1 MTGFDAIVLAGG
13 RSSRLGGSP
22 KALLVRAGRTLLKTT
37 LDAVSGAATTVVV
50 GALGPAEVARL
61 SSSTTC
67 CREYPPYGGP
77 VAGIASG
84 LSALPDDLGRDR
96 ERILVLGC
104 DMPAVSAAVRPLLDA
119 PAGLADRDALL
130 AQPEGGGP
138 QYLVGL
144 YRRSALERAFAE
156 QRPAGRSVRSLLA
169 QLRWST
175 VAVPAGSC
183 DDVDTWADA
192 ARLGWVE
199 RTSPTA

>member
-22 KALLVRAGRTLLKTT
+22 KALLVRAGRT
-37 LDAVSGAATTVVV
+37 
-50 GALGPAEVARL
+50 
-61 SSSTTC
+61 
-67 CREYPPYGGP
+67 
-77 VAGIASG
+77 
-84 LSALPDDLGRDR
+84 
-96 ERILVLGC
+96 
-104 DMPAVSAAVRPLLDA
+104 LLDA

-183 DDVDTWADA
+183 DDVDTRADA
-192 ARLGWVE
+192 VRLGWVE